1 MAKEAQAIIATKY
14 QVINERR
21 CVVVSGRDQFSLHD
35 THMAVPFALLKFLAG
50 SLAVAE
56 GKHELSRQG
65 SPVALDDPKIV

>member
-1 MAKEAQAIIATKY
+1 MAKDEQAVMATKY

-35 THMAVPFALLKFLAG
+35 THMAIPFGLLKFLAG

-56 GKHELSRQG
+56 GKAEIARVSG
-65 SPVALDDPKIV
+65 VPPASDPNIV